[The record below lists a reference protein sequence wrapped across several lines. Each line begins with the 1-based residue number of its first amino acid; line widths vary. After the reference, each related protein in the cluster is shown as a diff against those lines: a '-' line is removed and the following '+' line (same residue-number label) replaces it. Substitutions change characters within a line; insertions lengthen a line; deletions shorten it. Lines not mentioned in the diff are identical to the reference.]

1 MPKQPVGVDL
11 AFQYNMF
18 YKALQNRTIQ
28 LGPKETVEFNTEV
41 SVVFVPQPKSKIFL
55 HWFTDSG
62 KLRQTY
68 TMTFPTKVDG
78 QFKIINGLDSPTAIQ
93 VIHLD

>member
-1 MPKQPVGVDL
+1 MPKLLAGADL
-11 AFQYNMF
+11 VSQYNMF

-28 LGPKETVEFNTEV
+28 LVPKETVEFNTES

-68 TMTFPTKVDG
+68 TMTFATRIEGKLKV
-78 QFKIINGLDSPTAIQ
+78 INGLDSPTTIQ